1 MSEARSCFPGAA
13 LHWNDRS
20 NLPLD
25 WNGPTNRPF
34 DPFPD
39 ESKARPIVELLERVV
54 RRFPERIALCGP
66 EVSITYAEL
75 WRVLT
80 GWAERIA
87 AATAPGDLVG
97 ILVPVSPELPIA
109 MFGCLAAGRPFV
121 ALDPDYPPEW
131 IAQVLDDSRPAMLLV
146 SKGDHGTTGAIPATV
161 RTLNLEKATRDAS
174 SSWRP
179 ARLGPDEAACV
190 LFTSGSTG
198 RPKGIVNSQRNLL
211 QRVSQSINSAHINSD
226 DRFLTLTSL
235 CTIVGVR
242 DLITSLLAGASFYLL
257 DTQNAG
263 AREVHRVIRDCQIS
277 ILFAFPALLRSVVE
291 SSQSRAGDF
300 LRLVRVGGDTTLWSD
315 VAALRAWMSHDTSIQ
330 VVYAATEAPMMQWF
344 VGEVVAE
351 SEERVPIGYPL
362 LGNELAVVDEDGELT
377 PEGEVGELLVQ
388 SPYVALGIWSQGQC
402 QTAGDQGDEGD
413 ANLRVFRTGDLVRRR
428 PDGLYDRLGRKDRQV
443 KIRGARVELDGVETA
458 IRRHPSVRDV
468 GVVARIDSESGLAR
482 LVAYV
487 QPSLGIPSLA
497 PAGGSLANRSVA
509 ARSPDEAASDQFFHE
524 LGLMM
529 RRVAPAHMRP
539 WRYYL
544 ASVIPRLP
552 NSKLDT
558 RGLLA
563 LDVEKSRAEA
573 DARPAD
579 ADTSWIGTD
588 AIEIAVARVWRDTL
602 GLQLTCPE
610 DDFFDLGGDSLRAI
624 TMTFELEKALRR
636 DLPTNLI
643 SQAPTFAAYCARLRE
658 NARVAY
664 CPLVVLKPGQ
674 GTPLFFIHGVGGCVM
689 ELFSICRR
697 MSWPGAVIGI
707 QARGLDGCDLP
718 HSSVEEMAD
727 EYLTAVRK
735 QQPQGP
741 YFLCGYSFGGLVA
754 FELARRLSSSADKVA
769 FVGLLATLPPGHHL
783 LRLRTWTAYLYRQ
796 LMQAVVRFKDRH
808 LHRSFNRANAA
819 LDRSRTRATPAA
831 LRAVAL
837 RALFASA
844 AYRPGTYKGQLTVF
858 EPDRRDL
865 GVPSSASLWSRHASA
880 LQHEKLQARHDDML
894 EGANAQAVANLLTRC
909 LKSAAAAVPDASVE
923 GDHA

>member
-13 LHWNDRS
+13 LCWNDRS
-20 NLPLD
+20 DYPLD

-34 DPFPD
+34 DSFPD
-39 ESKARPIVELLERVV
+39 DSKARPIVELLERVV
-54 RRFPERIALCGP
+54 HRFPERIALCGP
-66 EVSITYAEL
+66 ELSITYTEL

-87 AATAPGDLVG
+87 ATTAPGDLVG
-97 ILVPVSPELPIA
+97 IRVPVSPEFPIA
-109 MFGCLAAGRPFV
+109 MFACLAAGRPFV

-131 IAQVLDDSRPAMLLV
+131 IAQVLDDSRPALLLV
-146 SKGDHGTTGAIPATV
+146 SKGGHDATGAIPATV
-161 RTLNLEKATRDAS
+161 RTLDLGTATRDAS

-179 ARLGPDEAACV
+179 ARPGPDEAACV

-211 QRVSQSINSAHINSD
+211 QRVSQSINAAHINSA

-242 DLITSLLAGASFYLL
+242 DLVTSLLAGASFYLL

-263 AREVHRVIRDCQIS
+263 AREIHRVIRDCQIS

-344 VGEVVAE
+344 VGEVASE

-362 LGNELAVVDEDGELT
+362 LGNELAVVDEDGALT

-388 SPYVALGIWSQGQC
+388 SLYVALGTWSQGRC
-402 QTAGDQGDEGD
+402 QAAANQTDAGAGN
-413 ANLRVFRTGDLVRRR
+413 ARVFRTGDLVRRR
-428 PDGLYDRLGRKDRQV
+428 ADGLYDRLGRKDRQV

-468 GVVARIDSESGLAR
+468 GVVVRMDGGLAR

-487 QPSLGIPSLA
+487 QP
-497 PAGGSLANRSVA
+497 
-509 ARSPDEAASDQFFHE
+509 DQTASDQFLHE
-524 LGLMM
+524 LGVMM
-529 RRVAPAHMRP
+529 RRAAPPHMRP
-539 WRYYL
+539 WRYYV
-544 ASVIPRLP
+544 APVIPRLP

-563 LDVEKSRAEA
+563 MDLAKSRAEGDGRLA
-573 DARPAD
+573 GAA
-579 ADTSWIGTD
+579 TSWVGTD
-588 AIEIAVARVWRDTL
+588 AIEIAVARVWRDIL
-602 GLQLTCPE
+602 GLRLTCAE

-643 SQAPTFAAYCARLRE
+643 SQVPTFAAYCARLRE

-664 CPLVVLKPGQ
+664 CPLVILKPGQ
-674 GTPLFFIHGVGGCVM
+674 GTPLFFIHSGGVSVM
-689 ELFSICRR
+689 EMSSICRR
-697 MSWPGAVIGI
+697 MRWPGPVIGI

-718 HSSVEEMAD
+718 HISVEEMAD

-735 QQPQGP
+735 QQPEGP

-783 LRLRTWTAYLYRQ
+783 LRLRTWTAYLYRD
-796 LMQAVVRFKDRH
+796 LMQAAVRFKDRS
-808 LHRSFNRANAA
+808 LHRWFNRANAA
-819 LDRSRTRATPAA
+819 VDRSRTRAASAA
-831 LRAVAL
+831 FRAVAL
-837 RALFASA
+837 RALYASV

-865 GVPSSASLWSRHASA
+865 GVPSSALLWSRHASA
-880 LQHEKLQARHDDML
+880 LRHETLQARHDDML
-894 EGANAQAVANLLTRC
+894 VGANAQAVANLLTRC
-909 LKSAAAAVPDASVE
+909 LKTARMQ
-923 GDHA
+923 